1 MVAIII
7 NLIALILL
15 LYSYQKN
22 KKKTKMALKKA
33 LMKGLNLAPQII
45 MIIVVIGFIF
55 AFIPPDLIR
64 NYLGG
69 EFNLL
74 QVVVSA
80 AFGAVMMI
88 PSLIA
93 LPLAGSLIEG
103 GASYTP
109 VAAFIT
115 TLTMVGFVTIP
126 IELKELGKKITI
138 YRNVLALI
146 FAIIIAALIG
156 GIMWVKRIMI
166 KKRIKSLI

>member
-15 LYSYQKN
+15 LYSFMKN

-33 LMKGLNLAPQII
+33 LMKGLNLGPQII

-55 AFIPPDLIR
+55 AFIPPDLIK

-156 GIMWVKRIMI
+156 GIM
-166 KKRIKSLI
+166 

>member
-1 MVAIII
+1 MIAIFI
-7 NLIALILL
+7 NLIALISLGISF
-15 LYSYQKN
+15 YNSRQKS
-22 KKKTKMALKKA
+22 KKALKKA
-33 LMKGLNLAPQII
+33 LMKGINLAPQLIF
-45 MIIVVIGFIF
+45 IIVIIGFIF
-55 AFIPPDLIR
+55 AFLPPESIEA
-64 NYLGG
+64 YLGG
-69 EFNLL
+69 NLNAV
-74 QVVVSA
+74 QVIAAA

-138 YRNVLALI
+138 YRNTLALI
-146 FAIIIAALIG
+146 FAVIIAIIIG
-156 GIMWVKRIMI
+156 GIM
-166 KKRIKSLI
+166 